1 MEELKKFIEDW
12 KDSGAKTKDG
22 FIIFKELLESK
33 GDVEFELNARPGISY
48 SLRGKKKGQE
58 RPLFVLLDVI
68 DDDPEDRWL
77 SVCFYGDMI
86 KDPDEVGDF
95 VPGGLLGEDGHCFD
109 LDEGSEENISYIK
122 TRIDEAYESASSF

>member
-12 KDSGAKTKDG
+12 KDSGAGIKES
-22 FIIFKELLESK
+22 FIAFKELLESK

-48 SLRGKKKGQE
+48 SLRGKRKNQS

-68 DDDPEDRWL
+68 DDDPLARWL

-86 KDPDEVGDF
+86 EDPDETGDF

-109 LDEGSEENISYIK
+109 LEEGSEENILYLK
-122 TRIDEAYESASSF
+122 QRINEAYEKAASF